1 MPTKSKESSTKAK
14 SKTSAKKAE
23 EVSVLRFRIKLKA
36 YDHKLIDNSVKQIIE
51 IAREKDGPISLDDIT
66 RTTNN
71 GRRTVLNSLR
81 ELVAER
87 ELIRI
92 EKGKGND
99 PEFLL
104 NDDFS
109 TMDFVIDVLVKV
121 FRKSIDEASVIM
133 LNIHNNGR
141 ELCGVYS
148 HEIALTKVAQV
159 KAMAREQ
166 GFPLKAVMEE
176 E

>member
-1 MPTKSKESSTKAK
+1 MSNE
-14 SKTSAKKAE
+14 
-23 EVSVLRFRIKLKA
+23 
-36 YDHKLIDNSVKQIIE
+36 IE
-51 IAREKDGPISLDDIT
+51 IELNDDLDLQEPKKYK
-66 RTTNN
+66 
-71 GRRTVLNSLR
+71 V
-81 ELVAER
+81 
-87 ELIRI
+87 
-92 EKGKGND
+92 
-99 PEFLL
+99 FLL